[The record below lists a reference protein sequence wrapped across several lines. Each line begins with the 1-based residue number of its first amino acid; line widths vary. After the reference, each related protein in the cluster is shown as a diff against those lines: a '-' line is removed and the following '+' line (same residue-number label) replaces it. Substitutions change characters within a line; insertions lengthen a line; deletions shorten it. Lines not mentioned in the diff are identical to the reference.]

1 MSPEH
6 PVGGA
11 EYPVCVRRVDLQLPM
26 SLSSE
31 SFGDEPRM
39 QSFLNGPVVLA
50 GDPVRRDL
58 LLTT

>member
-1 MSPEH
+1 
-6 PVGGA
+6 
-11 EYPVCVRRVDLQLPM
+11 M